1 MSVYIK
7 AIINAYHLKSDNIDI
22 CFICKYEYLTI
33 SDIDY
38 IVRYFYE
45 NRYNIHNNV
54 YEKIM
59 DTICVHKLVTMEWME
74 KQSYID
80 WSKYD
85 IILENPN
92 ITTETVEKYP
102 EFNWK
107 WEKMHKIKNLN
118 EEFIKRN
125 IDNKWNWYELSEHK
139 VISLDFI
146 SKNSEELRSKKNLSC
161 NPNITPSEVIEHPE
175 IEWNHRQ
182 LYYNM
187 VVKREVLDLDTILTQ
202 VSENNELFVRIFK
215 EYTKNVVNDDKLDEL
230 INKMEK
236 LSDNNE
242 KIRYIKHWFF
252 QQPKYIKYMFIKES
266 CLNPEKINRTL
277 LRLFSIQ
284 SINEKVEK
292 YYDKLKQEKEL

>member
-7 AIINAYHLKSDNIDI
+7 AMINAYHLKSNDTSI
-22 CFICKYEYLTI
+22 CFICNYEYLTL
-33 SDIDY
+33 SDIEY

-45 NRYNIHNNV
+45 KRYNIHNKV

-59 DTICVHKLVTMEWME
+59 DTICAHKLVTMEWME
-74 KQSYID
+74 EHSYID

-107 WEKMHKIKNLN
+107 WENMHKIKNLN
-118 EEFIKRN
+118 EEFIERN
-125 IDNKWNWYELSEHK
+125 IDNKWNWDELSEHK
-139 VISLDFI
+139 AISLDFFL
-146 SKNSEELRSKKNLSC
+146 KHSEEPWSNFYLSC

-187 VVKREVLDLDTILTQ
+187 VVKRGVLDLDTILTQ
-202 VSENNELFVRIFK
+202 VSENNELFVQIFK
-215 EYTKNVVNDDKLDEL
+215 EYIKRVVNDDKLDEL
-230 INKMEK
+230 IKKMEE
-236 LSDNNE
+236 LSDNND
-242 KIRYIKHWFF
+242 KIKYIKHWFF
-252 QQPKYIKYMFIKES
+252 QQPKYIKYMFKKEPY
-266 CLNPEKINRTL
+266 LNPEKINRTL
-277 LRLFSIQ
+277 LELFSIQ